1 MHTASFK
8 DFQLR
13 IELETAVENHGFE
26 HPSEVQCQC
35 IPQALNGRDII
46 CQAKS
51 GMGKTAVFVLTILHT
66 LRPEKCQCQ
75 AIILTH
81 TRELAVQITDEF
93 KRFSQ
98 ELPVLVDYFLGG
110 EPLNMQVEKLNLN
123 VPNITVGSPGRMFRL
138 VELNYLKLD
147 RIEFFVLD
155 ECDRMLL
162 NTDMRIQVQGTFRK
176 TPHHKQVMM
185 FSATLPEN
193 IRPVC
198 RRLTKNP
205 MEIYVDDQAK
215 LTLHGLLQF
224 YVNLPEEAQKNRKLL
239 DLLDGID
246 FNQVIIFV
254 KSQDRAEQL
263 AKILKT
269 NEFPTVVIHGR
280 MKQKERVRRFQ
291 LFKSYGKR
299 ILVTTD
305 LMGRGI
311 DINKVNVVINY
322 DLPSLEKSDDE
333 HEMYNR
339 AVDQYLHRVGRAGRF
354 GTKGLGITFVSSP
367 EDATLLNKVQER
379 FLVNVRELPELIHPS
394 LYKDISRGET

>member
-1 MHTASFK
+1 
-8 DFQLR
+8 
-13 IELETAVENHGFE
+13 
-26 HPSEVQCQC
+26 
-35 IPQALNGRDII
+35 
-46 CQAKS
+46 
-51 GMGKTAVFVLTILHT
+51 
-66 LRPEKCQCQ
+66 
-75 AIILTH
+75 
-81 TRELAVQITDEF
+81 
-93 KRFSQ
+93 
-98 ELPVLVDYFLGG
+98 LGG
-110 EPLNMQVEKLNLN
+110 EPVNSQVGKLNLN
-123 VPNITVGSPGRMFRL
+123 VPNIIVGSPGRIFRL
-138 VELNYLKLD
+138 IESNYLKVD

-155 ECDRMLL
+155 ECDKMLL
-162 NTDMRIQVQGTFRK
+162 NMDMRTQVQGVFRK
-176 TPHHKQVMM
+176 TPRHKQVMM
-185 FSATLPEN
+185 FSATLPED

-224 YVNLPEEAQKNRKLL
+224 YVNLPEESQKNRKLL

-263 AKILKT
+263 GKILKT

-280 MKQKERVRRFQ
+280 MKQEERVRRFQ

-299 ILVTTD
+299 VLVSTD

-311 DINKVNVVINY
+311 DINKVNVVVNY
-322 DLPSLEKSDDE
+322 DLPPLDKAENNRDV
-333 HEMYNR
+333 YNR

-379 FLVNVRELPELIHPS
+379 FLVNVKELPELIHPS
-394 LYKDISRGET
+394 LYKDASRGEI